1 MHAVLYLAACLH
13 HLLTHLCLRFSSL
26 CRQCILLPQQH
37 VYQHF
42 SGVQWHTKLCLSLGW
57 KQLQRYSSCAKVLCN
72 YSFYNDACRVRLC
85 CVTLSLLEEVFC
97 VVFLPDTTEQSILNS
112 GQMLDG
118 TEYSFKRNSWQENNY
133 LIIFTAFAAKRP
145 SKPFGCLVAL

>member
-1 MHAVLYLAACLH
+1 M
-13 HLLTHLCLRFSSL
+13 
-26 CRQCILLPQQH
+26 QCCTWQP
-37 VYQHF
+37 VCTTY
-42 SGVQWHTKLCLSLGW
+42 WHTCVCVSAPCAGSAFFCHSNMCINTSLVCNGIQNCVFPW
-57 KQLQRYSSCAKVLCN
+57 DESNCKGTPVVLK
-72 YSFYNDACRVRLC
+72 YFYNDACRVRLC